1 MAKTVTPCDGPGCPA
16 LLAIGMIGS
25 ELKLSVLHSLMSG
38 PKRFNEMRMATG
50 MCQSSL
56 AKTLKELEESGLMER
71 RIMMDRPLAVEYN
84 LTEMGEDLSDSIRG
98 LERWATKWVVDE
110 GSRKVIA

>member
-1 MAKTVTPCDGPGCPA
+1 MNKSLTPCDGPGCPA
-16 LLAIGMIGS
+16 LIAIQLIGS

-38 PKRFNEMRMATG
+38 PKRFNELRGSTG
-50 MCQSSL
+50 LCQSSL
-56 AKTLKELEESGLMER
+56 AKTLKELEESGLAER

-84 LTEMGEDLSDSIRG
+84 LSEMGEDLSDALRG

-110 GSRKVIA
+110 RSRKVIA